1 MSKEVFIITHLSHR
15 LDEYFHLPPG
25 MMQCVIAVSDKV
37 FEVFLQ
43 MMVDKVRYVV
53 FIYFHILKTFTS
65 CLRSCYFL
73 KCFNFSQKPKPMRRS

>member
-1 MSKEVFIITHLSHR
+1 
-15 LDEYFHLPPG
+15 

-53 FIYFHILKTFTS
+53 FIYFDIWKTISQLVIFTCTS
-65 CLRSCYFL
+65 ANNSNELFIIIIIH
-73 KCFNFSQKPKPMRRS
+73 FSQKPKPMRRS